1 MIEVSVETLATVL
14 TGLGLVI
21 AIFSAMAAFSSTL
34 RKEIKAVDENLRQE
48 IGGLRGEIKTLDKD
62 LRNEITTADE
72 NLRSEIK
79 AVDENLRQEITGLRG
94 EMKAELRSLN
104 DRLDGTNLRID
115 RLVDSL
121 RVPATA

>member
-34 RKEIKAVDENLRQE
+34 RK
-48 IGGLRGEIKTLDKD
+48 
-62 LRNEITTADE
+62 
-72 NLRSEIK
+72 EIK